1 MATKI
6 VMAQLSPTM
15 EEGKLLEWKVAE
27 GDTIEASDLLAE
39 IETDKANMDIEAL
52 GGGVVLKILVQAGET
67 VPVGALIGIIGEE
80 GEDISSLLEEAA
92 AAASGTPVE
101 ADTAEAETVESAP
114 VESPPVAEEPVVGAA
129 SGGRAPPQ
137 PRRGIVGDGN
147 REGVA
152 RGAPHG

>member
-52 GGGVVLKILVQAGET
+52 GGGVVLKILVQAGAT
-67 VPVGALIGIIGEE
+67 VPVGALIGIIGE
-80 GEDISSLLEEAA
+80 D
-92 AAASGTPVE
+92 
-101 ADTAEAETVESAP
+101 
-114 VESPPVAEEPVVGAA
+114 
-129 SGGRAPPQ
+129 GGCRRPHRQ
-137 PRRGIVGDGN
+137 PRPPLPSPCRRPPRLPRRCRRSRLPG
-147 REGVA
+147 
-152 RGAPHG
+152 